1 MKILKCNHLVLAIVI
16 GTAAIGSAQ
25 NRMMKT
31 RSYDAAKEITV
42 QGAVEEVLTPQRGAM
57 MGVHLKLKTEA
68 ESFEVRLGPAWFLE
82 QKHFSFK
89 KGDQISVTGAT
100 LATRTG
106 QAIIAREVK
115 KGGAVLELR
124 DGNGI
129 PRWSGRRLGFT
140 G

>member
-1 MKILKCNHLVLAIVI
+1 MKILKRNHPVLAIVI

-25 NRMMKT
+25 NRMMIA
-31 RSYDAAKEITV
+31 RPYDPAKEITV
-42 QGAVEEVLTPQRGAM
+42 QGTVEEVLTPQRGAR
-57 MGVHLKLKTEA
+57 MGVHLKVKTEA
-68 ESFEVRLGPAWFLE
+68 ETFEVRLGPGWFQE

-89 KGDQISVTGAT
+89 KGDQVSVTGAT
-100 LATRTG
+100 PATRTG

-129 PRWSGRRLGFT
+129 PKWSGRRFGFT